1 MSWLP
6 AVRFAGKRWWLP
18 LSQPAADLI
27 AAVLV
32 EQDVSSDERVAELTF
47 LLRCDPPLAIF
58 AALTSCQAGL
68 KLGDS
73 AISVARPEA
82 SAYGSRDQLLLS
94 LGMLA
99 SELLGRLPALF
110 ASGDAYL
117 GLPADRDRFVS
128 QWEELQ
134 AAFTTMPPSAW
145 LAGADQWLTV
155 VGPPVPLAFCQ
166 RWPTLIDGIEPPI
179 VPRNDANHFAPVK
192 LDLSL
197 LARKLCRAHTLGT
210 AFGAEI
216 RNAKKASLKQLAYG
230 LSHEIN
236 NPLSNINARAQGLRN
251 NENDSTKK
259 VVLQKIMDQTMRAHE
274 MVADLMFYAH
284 PPSPSIGDVNLMF
297 LLGKVADQAQ
307 SSITGRGIEIR
318 VVDSHQKP
326 GISLLADRAMLAEAI
341 RALVRNSI
349 EAIGCEGRVELE
361 CSSRTECGKKI
372 TVILVR
378 DSGPGLSDEARRHAF
393 DPYYSGREAGRG
405 LGVGLCRV
413 ERIATLH
420 GGGVSLLSGPA
431 GCTARLWIPA
441 KP

>member
-6 AVRFAGKRWWLP
+6 AIRFAGNRWWLP
-18 LSQPAADLI
+18 LSRPAADLI

-32 EQDVSSDERVAELTF
+32 EQEVSSAERVAELTF
-47 LLRCDPPLAIF
+47 LMRCDPPLAIF
-58 AALTSCQAGL
+58 AALTSCQIGL
-68 KLGDS
+68 KLGES
-73 AISVARPEA
+73 AKSMVAPET
-82 SAYGSRDQLLLS
+82 SAYGSRSLLS

-99 SELLGRLPALF
+99 SELLGRLPSLF

-117 GLPADRDRFVS
+117 SLPADRNRFVS
-128 QWEELQ
+128 HWEELQ
-134 AAFTTMPPSAW
+134 AAFITMPPSDW
-145 LAGADQWLTV
+145 LAVADQWLTV
-155 VGPPVPLAFCQ
+155 AGPPVPLAFCQ
-166 RWPTLIDGIEPPI
+166 RWPTLIDEIEPTI
-179 VPRNDANHFAPVK
+179 VPRCDANHFDPVK

-197 LARKLCRAHTLGT
+197 LARKLRRAHTLGT

-216 RNAKKASLKQLAYG
+216 RHAKKASLKQLAYG

-251 NENDSTKK
+251 EENDPTKK

-284 PPSPSIGDVNLMF
+284 PPSPSLGDVNLMF

-307 SSITGRGIEIR
+307 SSIAGRGIEIR
-318 VVDSHQKP
+318 VVNSDQKP
-326 GISLLADRAMLAEAI
+326 AICLLADRAMLAEAI

-349 EAIGCEGRVELE
+349 EAIGCDGRVELE
-361 CSSRTECGKKI
+361 FSSRTECGKKI
-372 TVILVR
+372 AVILVR
-378 DSGPGLSDEARRHAF
+378 DSGPGLSDDARRHAF

-431 GCTARLWIPA
+431 GCTARLWMPA